1 MESSHFFACLSNL
14 NSSKFN
20 AIELLKT
27 KAKEIKEDII
37 EEVPENFDSDD
48 SRYEEMKKKQKEN
61 KKHGDQNFYQRGSK
75 ENKAEKIL
83 KGVLS
88 DISNVLESSGFLD
101 SIHRVYVL
109 AKDLYLMSLNML
121 YLH

>member
-1 MESSHFFACLSNL
+1 MESSHLFDCLSNL

-48 SRYEEMKKKQKEN
+48 SRYEQMKKKQEEN
-61 KKHGDQNFYQRGSK
+61 KNMVIKTFIK
-75 ENKAEKIL
+75 EGVKKAKL
-83 KGVLS
+83 RK
-88 DISNVLESSGFLD
+88 
-101 SIHRVYVL
+101 Y
-109 AKDLYLMSLNML
+109 
-121 YLH
+121 